1 MIEEI
6 LITARSNPKV
16 DPSLG
21 IWSWEIPMYLFLG
34 GLTAGIMCFAALII
48 LLRKEDQAP
57 WAARK
62 MVIWA
67 PVLLTVGMGALFL
80 DLEHKLYVYR
90 FYTTFQISSPMSWGS
105 WILLLVYPA
114 SILLILCSIRDAYP
128 RLAGLVDRFSIGH
141 WMTTFACSHRQQIAQ
156 WSLIL
161 GVFLGFYT
169 GILLSAFSA
178 RPFWNTGF
186 LAPLFLTSGLSSAAA
201 LVVLGSRNPSERL
214 MFARYDIGLI
224 SLELA
229 LIALLLVNLATGTGV
244 QLEAL
249 SHVISGDFAISF
261 WLYFVCLGLL
271 VPVVLNYLEISGR
284 RIWLFVS
291 PVLVLYGGYMLRLI
305 TVEVGQDSRWTSYT
319 QSFDPA
325 LLDLLR

>member
-1 MIEEI
+1 MLEEI
-6 LITARSNPKV
+6 LVTARSNPKI
-16 DPSLG
+16 DPALG
-21 IWSWEIPMYLFLG
+21 IWSWEVPLYLFLG

-48 LLRKEDQAP
+48 LLKKEDQAP

-67 PVLLTVGMGALFL
+67 PILLTVGMGALFL

-90 FYTTFQISSPMSWGS
+90 FYTTFQVSSPMSWGS

-114 SILLILCSIRDAYP
+114 SVLLILCSIRDAYP
-128 RLAGLVDRFSIGH
+128 RIATVIDRFAAGR
-141 WMTTFACSHRQQIAQ
+141 WLTGYACFRRQQVAQ
-156 WSLIL
+156 WSLLL

-201 LVVLGSRNPSERL
+201 LVLLGTRNASERL
-214 MFARYDIGLI
+214 MFTKYDIGLI

-229 LIALLLVNLATGTGV
+229 LIGLLLVNLATGTGV

-249 SHVISGDFAISF
+249 GSVMGGEFTTRF
-261 WLYFVCLGLL
+261 WLYFVLIGLL
-271 VPVVLNYLEISGR
+271 IPVVLNYWEISGR
-284 RIWLFVS
+284 RIWAFVS
-291 PVLVLYGGYMLRLI
+291 PVLVLYGGYMLRLV
-305 TVEVGQDSRWTSYT
+305 TVEAGQVSTWTRYT
-319 QSFDPA
+319 QSFDPS

>member
-1 MIEEI
+1 MIEEV
-6 LITARSNPKV
+6 LVTARSNPKI

-21 IWSWEIPMYLFLG
+21 IWSWEVPMYLFLG

-57 WAARK
+57 WAAKK
-62 MVIWA
+62 MAIWA

-105 WILLLVYPA
+105 WILLLVYPV
-114 SILLILCSIRDAYP
+114 SILLVLCSIRDAYP
-128 RLAGLVDRFSIGH
+128 RIGGVIERFSAGRWI
-141 WMTTFACSHRQQIAQ
+141 TAFACYHRQQVAT
-156 WSLIL
+156 WSLVL

-186 LAPLFLTSGLSSAAA
+186 LAPLFLISGLSSAAA
-201 LVVLGSRNPSERL
+201 LVVLGTRSQAERM
-214 MFARYDIGLI
+214 MFTKYDIGLI

-244 QLEAL
+244 QLDAL
-249 SHVISGDFAISF
+249 KNVMGGEFTTRF
-261 WLYFVCLGLL
+261 WLYFVFIGLL
-271 VPVVLNYLEISGR
+271 IPVVLNYREISGR
-284 RIWLFVS
+284 RTWAFLS
-291 PVLVLYGGYMLRLI
+291 PVLVLYGGYMLRLV
-305 TVEVGQDSRWTSYT
+305 TVEAGQVSTWTRYT
-319 QSFDPA
+319 QSFDPV

>member
-1 MIEEI
+1 MIEEV
-6 LITARSNPKV
+6 LVTARSNPKI

-21 IWSWEIPMYLFLG
+21 VWSWEVPMYLFLG
-34 GLTAGIMCFAALII
+34 GLTAGIMCLAALMI
-48 LLRKEDQAP
+48 LLRKEDDAP
-57 WAARK
+57 WAAKK

-67 PVLLTVGMGALFL
+67 PVLLTIGMGALFL

-128 RLAGLVDRFSIGH
+128 RIASVIDRFSVGH
-141 WMTTFACSHRQQIAQ
+141 WITTYACRHRQQVAQ
-156 WSLIL
+156 WSLVL

-186 LAPLFLTSGLSSAAA
+186 LAPLFLASGLSSAAA
-201 LVVLGSRNPSERL
+201 LVVLGTRNHSERF
-214 MFARYDIGLI
+214 MFTKYDIGLI
-224 SLELA
+224 SLELT
-229 LIALLLVNLATGTGV
+229 LIALLLVNLSTGSGA

-249 SHVISGDFAISF
+249 GLVMGGEFATKF
-261 WLYFVCLGLL
+261 WLYFVFTGLL
-271 VPVVLNYLEISGR
+271 VPVVLNYWEISGG
-284 RIWLFVS
+284 RIWAFVS
-291 PVLVLYGGYMLRLI
+291 PLLVLYGGYMLRLV
-305 TVEVGQDSRWTSYT
+305 TVEVGQVSTWTSYT
-319 QSFDPA
+319 HSFDPS

>member
-1 MIEEI
+1 MIEEV
-6 LITARSNPKV
+6 LVTARSNPKI

-21 IWSWEIPMYLFLG
+21 IWSWEVPMYLFLG

-57 WAARK
+57 WAANK

-114 SILLILCSIRDAYP
+114 SILLILCSIRSAYP
-128 RLAGLVDRFSIGH
+128 RIAGLIDRFSVGQ
-141 WMTTFACSHRQQIAQ
+141 WTTDFACSNRQRIAE
-156 WSLIL
+156 WSLVL

-201 LVVLGSRNPSERL
+201 LVVLGTRNQSERL

-229 LIALLLVNLATGTGV
+229 LIALLLVNLGTGTGV

-249 SHVISGDFAISF
+249 NQVMGGQFTTPF
-261 WLYFVCLGLL
+261 WLYFVCIGLL
-271 VPVVLNYLEISGR
+271 VPVVLNYREISGR
-284 RIWLFVS
+284 RVWVFVS
-291 PVLVLYGGYMLRLI
+291 PLLVLYGGYMLRLV
-305 TVEVGQDSRWTSYT
+305 TVEVGQVSGWTSYT
-319 QSFDPA
+319 HSFDPS
-325 LLDLLR
+325 LLELLR